1 MSQLI
6 LGFGEALVDV
16 LPSGEVVGGA
26 PLNFSVRAA
35 QLGQQLGWTAALI
48 SRIGDDARG
57 QKILGLLQSTLLD
70 TCAIQVDPSRPTGYV
85 DVTLQDGSP
94 TYVIGRDVAWDAIAF
109 DQTAHEL
116 SRRAAAICFGTLAQR
131 SPLTAA
137 TLSSCLEIAGQAIKI
152 FDINLRLPYPSLDI
166 IQRSLHQADV
176 LKCNEDELQLLAK
189 WLELD
194 TTTGSQADNF
204 DNSTATSQN
213 PSKQIAAQ
221 NQSAAISVSL
231 QQRFDLNCV
240 FWTRGSQGCI
250 LQRANRLTTAPVPS
264 LPQAAD
270 ADSVGAGDAASAALA
285 IGLVARWPDE
295 KIVQLANY
303 CGAFA
308 ASQRGA
314 TTPFPSQ
321 SLANQ
326 F

>member
-48 SRIGDDARG
+48 SRIGHDTRG
-57 QKILGLLQSTLLD
+57 QKIVDLLQTTPLD
-70 TCAIQVDPSRPTGYV
+70 TCAIQFDSSRRTGFV
-85 DVTLQDGSP
+85 DVTLQEGSP
-94 TYVIGRDVAWDAIAF
+94 SYVIGEDVAWDAIAF
-109 DQTAHEL
+109 DQIAQEL
-116 SRRAAAICFGTLAQR
+116 SQRASAICFGTLAQR
-131 SPLTAA
+131 SSETAA
-137 TLSSCLEIAGQAIKI
+137 TLGSCLTAASSAIKI
-152 FDINLRLPYPSLDI
+152 FDINLRLPYPSLAI

-176 LKCNEDELQLLAK
+176 LKCNEDELQLLAQ
-189 WLELD
+189 WFELETAAD
-194 TTTGSQADNF
+194 TS
-204 DNSTATSQN
+204 
-213 PSKQIAAQ
+213 
-221 NQSAAISVSL
+221 NQSAAIAATL

-250 LQRANRLTTAPVPS
+250 LQRADQLCAVPVPS

-285 IGLVARWPDE
+285 IGLVAHWPDE

-314 TTPFPSQ
+314 TTPFPVQ
-321 SLANQ
+321 ALAQ
-326 F
+326 QL